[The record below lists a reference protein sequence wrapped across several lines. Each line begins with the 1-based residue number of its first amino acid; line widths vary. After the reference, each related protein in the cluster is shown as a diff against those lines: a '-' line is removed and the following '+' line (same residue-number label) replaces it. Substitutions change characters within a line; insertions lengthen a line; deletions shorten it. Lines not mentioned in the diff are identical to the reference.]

1 MDTETCACV
10 LNMKLK
16 PSDAFW
22 HLMKLGFLQPPKFSF
37 YDASKPTFTSPRYL
51 PPTKIERC
59 RVSSYSTQPFFSW
72 LLYKF
77 WSLSHTCHESQ
88 PSSVRKTTFS
98 SSGWTTGSSYMLK
111 SCTHLMM
118 ISHCMQV
125 KDSIISHGCFLQ
137 ECSVE
142 HSVVGVRSRLESG
155 VQLKVWSQKWK
166 YQSCWNQSTWP
177 IRLPQP
183 VQWYFSWFS
192 CKIGRFGKLQIFPNF
207 LCSSDHLC
215 GEVNFFAGHNDD
227 GGRFIW
233 DGGGDVLLAGWG
245 QGSFGCW
252 RKYKDKVC
260 TCDLNTGSDLQIMVC
275 LFFPLLLLEEN
286 SKLELVWCHLLAV
299 YVMHMAESER

>member
-77 WSLSHTCHESQ
+77 WSLSHTCHELQ

-98 SSGWTTGSSYMLK
+98 SSGWTTGSSYVLK

-118 ISHCMQV
+118 ISHRMQV

-166 YQSCWNQSTWP
+166 YQKLLESINLTHKTSTTCAVLFFLIFMQNRKIWEGTNLSKFFVFFWSSVWGGKFFC
-177 IRLPQP
+177 RT
-183 VQWYFSWFS
+183 QWW
-192 CKIGRFGKLQIFPNF
+192 
-207 LCSSDHLC
+207 
-215 GEVNFFAGHNDD
+215 
-227 GGRFIW
+227 
-233 DGGGDVLLAGWG
+233 WG
-245 QGSFGCW
+245 QIHMRRRWRCPPCW
-252 RKYKDKVC
+252 LRARFLWV
-260 TCDLNTGSDLQIMVC
+260 
-275 LFFPLLLLEEN
+275 LE
-286 SKLELVWCHLLAV
+286 KIQG
-299 YVMHMAESER
+299 